1 MLTLEEYQF
10 GGARNSSE
18 RIIALFQLRN
28 STAILIIQCLADREV
43 QKDFYKTD
51 SRPSAAYHYNCAVIH
66 QPHHASQ
73 VICIAITVLRKIFCT
88 NYLCLTDRSSERPWM
103 GFQYPEAVGS

>member
-1 MLTLEEYQF
+1 MLTLQEYQF

-66 QPHHASQ
+66 QPHRASQ
-73 VICIAITVLRKIFCT
+73 VICIAITVKRQIFCKPT
-88 NYLCLTDRSSERPWM
+88 KY
-103 GFQYPEAVGS
+103 F